1 MSENAQAGALKFK
14 QWQLRRKPSKYHN
27 QRVTVNGNTF
37 DSRKEADRYL
47 FLLDR
52 FAKGE
57 IKSLVLQPCFKFPMG
72 FSYYADFKY
81 IEKDKVIV
89 EDTKGFKTDV
99 YRLKK
104 KCFNYFYPKLEL
116 VEV

>member
-1 MSENAQAGALKFK
+1 
-14 QWQLRRKPSKYHN
+14 
-27 QRVTVNGNTF
+27 
-37 DSRKEADRYL
+37 
-47 FLLDR
+47 
-52 FAKGE
+52 
-57 IKSLVLQPCFKFPMG
+57 MG
-72 FSYYADFKY
+72 FCYYADFKY